1 MNRQKF
7 TGIFNLAYFLPRTVG
22 GCTEEVEEGAVNL
35 LLHRLRGFVAEVAED
50 AVVEDD
56 VTSLPSLDGL
66 IGTVTAP
73 NLGTEQGLGDAHVAA
88 GAVDECTEGGK
99 LGV

>member
-22 GCTEEVEEGAVNL
+22 GCAEEVEESAVNL

-50 AVVEDD
+50 AVVKDD
-56 VTSLPSLDGL
+56 VTGLPSLDGL
-66 IGTVTAP
+66 IGTVTAA
-73 NLGTEQGLGDAHVAA
+73 NLGTEQGLGNAHFAA
-88 GAVDECTEGGK
+88 GAVDERTEGGK